1 MFNSNVSPGRT
12 KNLETV
18 AEVHFGC
25 WDVVPVQDVVVSAIY
40 IAR

>member
-1 MFNSNVSPGRT
+1 MFNSNVSP